1 MHENT
6 SNIKQKNELIESIQ
20 VEEDQIDLREIYFAL
35 KKKILWLVAAG
46 LFCGCIACLYAKV
59 FITPTYVST
68 SSMLV
73 LSKETT
79 LTSMADL
86 QLGTQLTND
95 YQELIKS
102 TPVLEQVIENLGLS
116 ASAGG
121 LKGSISIS
129 NPSGTRILYLSVTH
143 TDPVLAKNI
152 VDELV
157 RVSSEYIGDTME
169 VIPPKVIEKGVIPTY
184 KTGPDIKRYTLM
196 GILIG
201 IVICAGLVV
210 VQVLL
215 DDSIKSEDD
224 ITRYLGIPT
233 LAVIPDR
240 KDYIGAKQ
248 RKQQKT
254 IAKKSGKGDK

>member
-1 MHENT
+1 MNVLYISTVFPSEDENST
-6 SNIKQKNELIESIQ
+6 IYTDLAETLVERGHSVTVVAADEKKKSTGTKLLQERGCTILRVRTGNMYDVGIVEKVISILSLESIMS
-20 VEEDQIDLREIYFAL
+20 
-35 KKKILWLVAAG
+35 AAMRK
-46 LFCGCIACLYAKV
+46 F
-59 FITPTYVST
+59 
-68 SSMLV
+68 
-73 LSKETT
+73 
-79 LTSMADL
+79 
-86 QLGTQLTND
+86 
-95 YQELIKS
+95 
-102 TPVLEQVIENLGLS
+102 
-116 ASAGG
+116 
-121 LKGSISIS
+121 LKGKYFDLILFEA
-129 NPSGTRILYLSVTH
+129 PPVTLSGDV
-143 TDPVLAKNI
+143 
-152 VDELV
+152 
-157 RVSSEYIGDTME
+157 
-169 VIPPKVIEKGVIPTY
+169 Y
-184 KTGPDIKRYTLM
+184 KRQLM